1 MAAAVP
7 ALIEEFL
14 APLAART
21 VRAYLNDLD
30 EFARVQGRER
40 VDAIADLLAAGAVD
54 GHRVVVSFAAQLER
68 CGRSAATVDRRLG
81 TLRSLVRAAAE
92 RELVDWSLSVHDW
105 SAMVGESES
114 MDEGV
119 PYVLPRHPAEADR
132 LDLQHYAL
140 LEALRGHHLAP
151 VWSPRR
157 VLDVGA
163 GTGQWGYDLCE
174 THEEAL
180 VVGFDLV
187 LPKPGA
193 PEGYRA
199 VRGDLLEGLPFESD
213 SFDFVHQRL
222 LFAGVPVEAWP
233 DAVAELVRVCCPGGW
248 VELVEGATRSERM
261 GPAMEQLVE
270 LLLELNRAKGLDT
283 DSVVFRS
290 LGRYLVD
297 AGLDQVDRRTVE
309 LPLGDWAGRVGS
321 LMATDV
327 RALFTRLSA
336 AFAVRLGVP
345 ATECMRL
352 VRAAQVEWEELHTT
366 YSLAV
371 AWGRKAGGG
380 GRSRSGTANG

>member
-1 MAAAVP
+1 
-7 ALIEEFL
+7 
-14 APLAART
+14 
-21 VRAYLNDLD
+21 
-30 EFARVQGRER
+30 
-40 VDAIADLLAAGAVD
+40 
-54 GHRVVVSFAAQLER
+54 
-68 CGRSAATVDRRLG
+68 VDRRLG
-81 TLRSLVRAAAE
+81 TLRSLVRAAAD

-140 LEALRGHHLAP
+140 LEALRDHHLAP
-151 VWSPRR
+151 VRSPRR

-174 THEEAL
+174 IYEEAL

-187 LPKPGA
+187 LPKLGA

-199 VRGDLLEGLPFESD
+199 VRGNLLEGLPFESD

-222 LFAGVPVEAWP
+222 LFAGVPVDAWP

-270 LLLELNRAKGLDT
+270 LLLELNRTKGLDT

-297 AGLDQVDRRTVE
+297 AGLDQVDRTTVE

-352 VRAAQVEWEELHTT
+352 VRAAQVEWEELRTT
-366 YSLAV
+366 YSLGV

-380 GRSRSGTANG
+380 GRSRSRSGTANG